1 MPTLDEYRQILQI
14 FQSARLRRDYSDL
27 AAQPQY
33 YSVSDFFF
41 TQMYGPHDFTE
52 RDAGARRLH
61 HFIHLVPGVRLRDVE
76 EAVEL
81 LELTSKLDD
90 DVARWLQALNAPFDF
105 DEPTYECAY
114 FQADNYEQRLYQLNL
129 VHATLLNMHRLTN
142 IPFLGFALRQAR
154 FVALMSGMEALHTFM
169 VEGHTA
175 LLPVQNIRYFADTVY
190 ERELQRLNRIYA
202 SDLE

>member
-1 MPTLDEYRQILQI
+1 MPTLDEYRQVLQF
-14 FQSARLRRDYSDL
+14 FQSTRLRRDHGDL

-33 YSVSDFFF
+33 QSVGDFFF

-61 HFIHLVPGVRLRDVE
+61 NFLHLVPGVRLRDVE

-81 LELTSKLDD
+81 LELTSKLDE
-90 DVARWLQALNAPFDF
+90 DVARWLQALNAPLTF

-114 FQADNYEQRLYQLNL
+114 FQADNYEQRIRQLDL
-129 VHATLLNMHRLTN
+129 VHITLLNMHRLTR
-142 IPFLGFALRQAR
+142 IPLLGFALRRAR
-154 FVALMSGMEALHTFM
+154 LVALMAGLEVLHTFL

-175 LLPVQNIRYFADTVY
+175 LLSVQDIRYFADAVY
-190 ERELQRLNRIYA
+190 ERELQRLDRIYA
-202 SDLE
+202 NNRD